1 MFGLTDEQ
9 LLSHGIKIIDGI
21 AGGGKSSKIDRFFRD
36 RGIEYARFTSTN
48 RLRRDAIDRYNMP
61 VQTIAAGLFENHGLR
76 FYAEEKDAPCEHI
89 VIDEILQADPKAID
103 WCLHHSDVCNIIITT
118 DSKQLLSPENEA
130 KMVSAFNTLKSTD
143 GVIYTTV
150 TETLRPRTPETKVI
164 YDKFYGIADSIQNY
178 TTVDIKAMF
187 NNVINYSDMEYNL
200 TDAYITH
207 DNVTED
213 YLYKDKEFANMPY
226 LDLIPKGGLASKP
239 PTDLSKYPVLSQI
252 QANKTHARAYTQV
265 MNVGSPV
272 RFQGSEV
279 IDTQKLYFI
288 LQPHSIVTARELYTV
303 LTRMWDIN
311 SLVIVICDTPTN
323 YTLKTF
329 RGLPVKTH
337 RYLMVDEPIGESTQ
351 VLTNKQMDELCS
363 KYDTDTIYY
372 DRDQVRDAKHGT
384 ILYSRS
390 GYHGQYFDNR
400 KSSAGS
406 IARRDA
412 SLNYSFMDDVYSTI
426 EPYGITHLRAIHN
439 KTRRTNEGYE
449 LDIRSAHP
457 TMLKFEKMPA
467 DGIILK
473 DHPHDDMLN
482 FYLFDGKD
490 TKFTDKSIIT
500 DDMKNYLES
509 HNIGTCTYLFS
520 TPYVTG
526 TFPGEYLYAK
536 THNTKEDKANVKSD
550 IHYGY
555 YQKPY
560 LTLSLMEDCY
570 VRNENHI
577 YELLICQIFSQLTY
591 YMTLLSDA
599 LNASSIIVDAVIFP
613 CYNEDTVEIV
623 KSILPEYVEF
633 RIMECGS
640 DKEHALYKNYE
651 ELLTREEKTKE
662 RKRNWY
668 ANLTPEQKAERA
680 RKQRERRAE
689 KRRSQNEQK

>member
-36 RGIEYARFTSTN
+36 RNIEYARFTSTN

-130 KMVSAFNTLKSTD
+130 QMVSAFNTLKSTD
-143 GVIYTTV
+143 GVIYVTV
-150 TETLRPRTPETKVI
+150 TETLRPRTPETKAI
-164 YDKFYGIADSIQNY
+164 YDKFYSIADTIQNY
-178 TTVDIKAMF
+178 TSVDIRTMF
-187 NNVINYSDMEYNL
+187 NNVIKYSEMEYTT

-213 YLYKDKEFANMPY
+213 YIYKDKEFANMPY
-226 LDLIPKGGLASKP
+226 LDLIPKAGISSKP
-239 PTDLSKYPVLSQI
+239 PTDLSRYPVLSQI
-252 QANKTHARAYTQV
+252 QATKTRSRAYTQV

-288 LQPHSIVTARELYTV
+288 IQPHSIVTARELYTV

-311 SLVIVICDTPTN
+311 SLVIVICDTPSN

-329 RGLPVKTH
+329 KGLPVKT
-337 RYLMVDEPIGESTQ
+337 RKYLYVDEPVKSTQ
-351 VLTNKQMDELCS
+351 MLTNKEMDAFCS
-363 KYDTDTIYY
+363 KYDTDDIYY
-372 DRDQVRDAKHGT
+372 DRNQVKDAKHGVN
-384 ILYSRS
+384 LYIRS
-390 GYHGQYFDNR
+390 GYHEEYHDVR

-412 SLNYSFMDDVYSTI
+412 SLNYSYMDEVYSII
-426 EPYGITHLRAIHN
+426 EPYGLNRLKNIRKRGRHKI
-439 KTRRTNEGYE
+439 EGYE

-457 TMLKFEKMPA
+457 TMLKFEKMPS
-467 DGIILK
+467 DGILLK

-482 FYLFDGKD
+482 FYLFTGKD
-490 TKFTDKSIIT
+490 TGFADDTIIT

-509 HNIGTCTYLFS
+509 KGIGNCTYLFS
-520 TPYVTG
+520 TPYVIG
-526 TFPGEYLYAK
+526 TFPGEWLYAK
-536 THNTKEDKANVKSD
+536 THNTKEDKANTKRD

-570 VRNENHI
+570 VRDENHI
-577 YELLICQIFSQLTY
+577 YELLMCQIFSQLTY

-662 RKRNWY
+662 RKKNWY